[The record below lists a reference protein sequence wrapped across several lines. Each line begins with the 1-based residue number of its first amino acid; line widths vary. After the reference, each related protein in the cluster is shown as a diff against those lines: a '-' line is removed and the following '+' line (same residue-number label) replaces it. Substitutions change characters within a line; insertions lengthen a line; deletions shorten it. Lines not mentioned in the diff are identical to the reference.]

1 MAESRFTAASDGLRL
16 HALDDGDPRS
26 PRLPVVCLPGLS
38 RTAEDFTPLATALA
52 KDRRVLALDLR
63 GRGRSGYDRDPAN
76 YKIAV
81 ETDDV
86 IAVMT
91 ALAVGPAVFVGTSRG
106 GLVTMTLATKR
117 ADLLAGVVL
126 NDIGPVVDTAGV
138 MRIKSYVGKLRPPAS
153 FEQGAD
159 ILRDISDDQ
168 FPNLTAAEWLAAA
181 KRAWRE
187 DGGRLVVTY
196 DPALTH
202 TLETVSP
209 DKPFPTL
216 WQEFDAMAGGAAH
229 GRAWRQ
235 FRHPQRRDGDRHAGA
250 PARHGGRHGP
260 RSGPC
265 PAAVRRPHHRR
276 HRGVRSEVRCGA
288 RQTEAMTGGAA
299 LNSAS
304 FRGAR
309 SANPESRQREQQATA
324 HAAKPPGFRVP
335 PRAAPE

>member
-1 MAESRFTAASDGLRL
+1 MVESRFTAASDGLQL
-16 HALDDGDPRS
+16 HALDFGSPGAHASS
-26 PRLPVVCLPGLS
+26 PRLPVICLPGLS
-38 RTAEDFTPLATALA
+38 RTAEDFTPLATVLA

-86 IAVMT
+86 ITVMT
-91 ALAVGPAVFVGTSRG
+91 ALAVGPAIFVGTSRG

-117 ADLLAGVVL
+117 HDLLAGVVL

-138 MRIKSYVGKLRPPAS
+138 MRIKSYVGKLAAPATYQ
-153 FEQGAD
+153 EGAD
-159 ILRDISDDQ
+159 ILRSISDNQ
-168 FPNLTAAEWLAAA
+168 FPKLTAADWLTAA

-216 WQEFDAMAGGAAH
+216 WKEFDAMAEVPLMVVHGANSDILSAATVSAM
-229 GRAWRQ
+229 RA
-235 FRHPQRRDGDRHAGA
+235 
-250 PARHGGRHGP
+250 
-260 RSGPC
+260 
-265 PAAVRRPHHRR
+265 RRPDM
-276 HRGVRSEVRCGA
+276 EVVVVPDQGHAPLISDTPTIGA
-288 RQTEAMTGGAA
+288 IAA
-299 LNSAS
+299 
-304 FRGAR
+304 F
-309 SANPESRQREQQATA
+309 
-324 HAAKPPGFRVP
+324 AAKCDALRVP
-335 PRAAPE
+335 SR

>member
-1 MAESRFTAASDGLRL
+1 MTEAAMVESRFTAASDGLAL
-16 HALDDGDPRS
+16 HALDYGDPRS

-52 KDRRVLALDLR
+52 KERRVLALDLR

-86 IAVMT
+86 IAVVM
-91 ALAVGPAVFVGTSRG
+91 ALVVGPAIFVGTSRG

-117 ADLLAGVVL
+117 LDLIAGVVL

-138 MRIKSYVGKLRPPAS
+138 MRIKSYVGKLAQPAT
-153 FEQGAD
+153 FQQGAD
-159 ILRDISDDQ
+159 ILRGLSDNQ
-168 FPNLTAAEWLAAA
+168 FPKLTAADWLAAA

-187 DGGRLVVTY
+187 QDGRLVVTY

-216 WQEFDAMAGGAAH
+216 WNEFDAMARVPLMVVHGANSDILSTATVT
-229 GRAWRQ
+229 AMQ
-235 FRHPQRRDGDRHAGA
+235 A
-250 PARHGGRHGP
+250 
-260 RSGPC
+260 
-265 PAAVRRPHHRR
+265 RRPDM
-276 HRGVRSEVRCGA
+276 EVVTVPDQGHA
-288 RQTEAMTGGAA
+288 PFLSDAPTIAA
-299 LNSAS
+299 IAA
-304 FRGAR
+304 F
-309 SANPESRQREQQATA
+309 
-324 HAAKPPGFRVP
+324 AAKCDAE
-335 PRAAPE
+335 RARAH

>member
-1 MAESRFTAASDGLRL
+1 MVESRFTAASDGLAL
-16 HALDDGDPRS
+16 HALDYGDPRS

-52 KDRRVLALDLR
+52 KERRVLALDLR
-63 GRGRSGYDRDPAN
+63 GRGRSGYDRDPKN

-91 ALAVGPAVFVGTSRG
+91 ALAVGPAIFVGTSRG

-117 ADLLAGVVL
+117 LDLIAGAVL

-138 MRIKSYVGKLRPPAS
+138 MRIKSYVGKLAEPAT
-153 FEQGAD
+153 FQQGAE
-159 ILRDISDDQ
+159 ILRDVSGNQ
-168 FPNLTAAEWLAAA
+168 FPKLTAADWLAAA

-196 DPALTH
+196 DPALTG

-216 WQEFDAMAGGAAH
+216 WNEFDAMARVPLMVVHGANSDILSTATVSDMQ
-229 GRAWRQ
+229 A
-235 FRHPQRRDGDRHAGA
+235 RRPDMEVVTVPDQGHAPLLDDARTIAAIAAFAAKCDAARAGA
-250 PARHGGRHGP
+250 H
-260 RSGPC
+260 
-265 PAAVRRPHHRR
+265 
-276 HRGVRSEVRCGA
+276 
-288 RQTEAMTGGAA
+288 
-299 LNSAS
+299 
-304 FRGAR
+304 
-309 SANPESRQREQQATA
+309 
-324 HAAKPPGFRVP
+324 
-335 PRAAPE
+335 

>member
-16 HALDDGDPRS
+16 HALDFGDPRS

-63 GRGRSGYDRDPAN
+63 GRGRSGYDGDPAN

-138 MRIKSYVGKLRPPAS
+138 MRIKSYVGKLRQPAS

-216 WQEFDAMAGGAAH
+216 WQEFDAMGEVPLMVVHGANSDILSAATVTAMQARRPDMEVLTVPDQGHAPLLSDAH
-229 GRAWRQ
+229 TITAIAA
-235 FRHPQRRDGDRHAGA
+235 FAAKCD
-250 PARHGGRHGP
+250 
-260 RSGPC
+260 
-265 PAAVRRPHHRR
+265 AVR
-276 HRGVRSEVRCGA
+276 
-288 RQTEAMTGGAA
+288 
-299 LNSAS
+299 
-304 FRGAR
+304 
-309 SANPESRQREQQATA
+309 
-324 HAAKPPGFRVP
+324 AKQER
-335 PRAAPE
+335 

>member
-1 MAESRFTAASDGLRL
+1 MTEAAMAESRFTAASDGLRL
-16 HALDDGDPRS
+16 HALDHGEPGS

-63 GRGRSGYDRDPAN
+63 GRGQSGYDRDPAN

-86 IAVMT
+86 ITVMT

-126 NDIGPVVDTAGV
+126 NDIGPVVDTGGV
-138 MRIKSYVGKLRPPAS
+138 MRIKSYVGKLRQPTS
-153 FEQGAD
+153 FEEGAD
-159 ILRDISDDQ
+159 ILREISDDQ

-216 WQEFDAMAGGAAH
+216 WQEFDAMAGVPLMVVHGANSDILSA
-229 GRAWRQ
+229 ATVTAMQ
-235 FRHPQRRDGDRHAGA
+235 ARRPDMEVVTVPDQGHA
-250 PARHGGRHGP
+250 PLLSDARTITAIAAFAAK
-260 RSGPC
+260 C
-265 PAAVRRPHHRR
+265 DAVR
-276 HRGVRSEVRCGA
+276 
-288 RQTEAMTGGAA
+288 
-299 LNSAS
+299 
-304 FRGAR
+304 
-309 SANPESRQREQQATA
+309 
-324 HAAKPPGFRVP
+324 AKRKQ
-335 PRAAPE
+335 

>member
-1 MAESRFTAASDGLRL
+1 MAESRFTAASDGLLL
-16 HALDDGDPRS
+16 HALDYGSS
-26 PRLPVVCLPGLS
+26 PSSRLPVVCLPGLS
-38 RTAEDFTPLATALA
+38 RTAEDFTPLATVLA

-91 ALAVGPAVFVGTSRG
+91 ALAVGPAIFVGTSRG

-117 ADLLAGVVL
+117 RDLLAGVVL

-138 MRIKSYVGKLRPPAS
+138 MRIKGYVGKLSPPATYQ
-153 FEQGAD
+153 EGAD
-159 ILRDISDDQ
+159 ILRGTSDDQ
-168 FPNLTAAEWLAAA
+168 FPKLTAADWLAAA

-202 TLETVSP
+202 TLKTVTP

-216 WQEFDAMAGGAAH
+216 WDEFDAMA
-229 GRAWRQ
+229 Q
-235 FRHPQRRDGDRHAGA
+235 A
-250 PARHGGRHGP
+250 PLM
-260 RSGPC
+260 
-265 PAAVRRPHHRR
+265 V
-276 HRGVRSEVRCGA
+276 V
-288 RQTEAMTGGAA
+288 
-299 LNSAS
+299 
-304 FRGAR
+304 RGAN
-309 SANPESRQREQQATA
+309 SDILSVATVTAMQAHRPDMEILVVPDQGHAPLLADATTIGA
-324 HAAKPPGFRVP
+324 IAAFAAKCDAA
-335 PRAAPE
+335 RA

>member
-1 MAESRFTAASDGLRL
+1 MVESRFTAASDGLEL
-16 HALDDGDPRS
+16 HALDYGNPRS

-38 RTAEDFTPLATALA
+38 RTAEDFTPLATVLA
-52 KDRRVLALDLR
+52 KERRVLALDLR

-86 IAVMT
+86 VTVMT
-91 ALAVGPAVFVGTSRG
+91 ALAVGPAIFVGTSRG

-117 ADLLAGVVL
+117 LDLIAGVVL

-138 MRIKSYVGKLRPPAS
+138 MRIKSYVGKLAQPAT
-153 FEQGAD
+153 FQQGAD
-159 ILRDISDDQ
+159 ILRGISDNQ
-168 FPNLTAAEWLAAA
+168 FPKLTAADWLAAA

-216 WQEFDAMAGGAAH
+216 WNEFDAMVRVPLMVVHGANSDILSTATVT
-229 GRAWRQ
+229 AMQ
-235 FRHPQRRDGDRHAGA
+235 A
-250 PARHGGRHGP
+250 
-260 RSGPC
+260 
-265 PAAVRRPHHRR
+265 RRPDM
-276 HRGVRSEVRCGA
+276 EVVVVPDQGHA
-288 RQTEAMTGGAA
+288 PLLSDTGTIAA
-299 LNSAS
+299 IRA
-304 FRGAR
+304 F
-309 SANPESRQREQQATA
+309 
-324 HAAKPPGFRVP
+324 AAKCDAERE
-335 PRAAPE
+335 RSR

>member
-16 HALDDGDPRS
+16 HALDFGNPYS

-138 MRIKSYVGKLRPPAS
+138 MRIKSYVGKLRQPAS

-196 DPALTH
+196 DPALTR

-209 DKPFPTL
+209 DEPFPTL
-216 WQEFDAMAGGAAH
+216 WQEFDAMAGMPLMVVHGANSDILSAATVTAMQARRPDMEVLTVPDQGHAPLLSDAH
-229 GRAWRQ
+229 TITAIAA
-235 FRHPQRRDGDRHAGA
+235 FAAKCD
-250 PARHGGRHGP
+250 
-260 RSGPC
+260 
-265 PAAVRRPHHRR
+265 AVR
-276 HRGVRSEVRCGA
+276 
-288 RQTEAMTGGAA
+288 
-299 LNSAS
+299 
-304 FRGAR
+304 
-309 SANPESRQREQQATA
+309 
-324 HAAKPPGFRVP
+324 AKQER
-335 PRAAPE
+335 

>member
-1 MAESRFTAASDGLRL
+1 MTEAAMVESRFTAASDGLAL
-16 HALDDGDPRS
+16 HALDYANPRS
-26 PRLPVVCLPGLS
+26 PLLPVVCLPGLS

-52 KDRRVLALDLR
+52 KERRVLALDLR

-91 ALAVGPAVFVGTSRG
+91 ALAVGPAIFVGTSRG

-117 ADLLAGVVL
+117 LDLIAGVVL

-138 MRIKSYVGKLRPPAS
+138 MRITSYVGKLAQPAT
-153 FEQGAD
+153 FQQGAD
-159 ILRDISDDQ
+159 ILRGISDDQ
-168 FPNLTAAEWLAAA
+168 FPKLTAADWLAAA

-216 WQEFDAMAGGAAH
+216 WNEFDAMARVPLMVVHGANSDILSTATVT
-229 GRAWRQ
+229 AMQ
-235 FRHPQRRDGDRHAGA
+235 A
-250 PARHGGRHGP
+250 
-260 RSGPC
+260 
-265 PAAVRRPHHRR
+265 RRPDM
-276 HRGVRSEVRCGA
+276 EVLVVPDQGHAPLLSDARTIDAIAAFAGRCDAERA
-288 RQTEAMTGGAA
+288 R
-299 LNSAS
+299 
-304 FRGAR
+304 
-309 SANPESRQREQQATA
+309 A
-324 HAAKPPGFRVP
+324 H
-335 PRAAPE
+335 